1 MLNFSTTTPPDP
13 DRPRD
18 VLFTIDGRDVSIPQE
33 FTPIEMARYAHQVDQ
48 FGGDMGA
55 IWALRHALGDADY
68 LAFINLPPDAVTRDD
83 YAKVIGVITGRLVG
97 LAIPVPEGKGEGG
110 AAPETTSAS
119 PSTSTPTD
127 DPSMEAEPPDEEVWP
142 ETAPSSSP
150 GGTPKLPVT

>member
-1 MLNFSTTTPPDP
+1 
-13 DRPRD
+13 
-18 VLFTIDGRDVSIPQE
+18 
-33 FTPIEMARYAHQVDQ
+33 
-48 FGGDMGA
+48 MGA

-110 AAPETTSAS
+110 AAPETMSAS

-127 DPSMEAEPPDEEVWP
+127 DLSMEAEPPDEEVWP
-142 ETAPSSSP
+142 ETAPGSSP